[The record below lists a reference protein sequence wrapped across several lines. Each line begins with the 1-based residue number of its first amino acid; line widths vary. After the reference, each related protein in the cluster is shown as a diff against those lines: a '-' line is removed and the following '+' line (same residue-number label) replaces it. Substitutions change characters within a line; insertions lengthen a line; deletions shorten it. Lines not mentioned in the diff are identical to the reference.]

1 MIIYNYTIVIFLQV
15 HPDLYSFFDLLDAAV
30 GMVFLPVEHLAFFG
44 DQRLTSY
51 GTDRLHTSATVLW
64 LVSLLI
70 NLTQLMIKI
79 AISKKDQLSLTIPL
93 VQCVS
98 DLILAVHYLPQGF
111 LWSGQLPLTMVG
123 LLGLLSSVLGLYRL
137 VQSSKKS

>member
-1 MIIYNYTIVIFLQV
+1 
-15 HPDLYSFFDLLDAAV
+15 
-30 GMVFLPVEHLAFFG
+30 MVFLPVEHLAFFG

-137 VQSSKKS
+137 IQSSKKS